1 MADNNKQQMQ
11 QESAATTTDNN
22 KRQTQNSVVTRQN
35 VLNPISRPAPRS
47 QAQVQQQ
54 GASSNRVSY
63 EDMYKRLNVNPA
75 LTPEQ
80 VKKQQKR
87 EKWGKIAS
95 AIGDGISSLA
105 NLYFTTQGAPNAY
118 NSRTPSVSK
127 ATGRKW
133 AQIHANQNE
142 RMQAYIKG
150 LERARGKDAELAEKE
165 RKWQRELA
173 IDRQERKD
181 KEAEQKRKQ
190 EMHEQELAKAKS
202 DAQRAQTEAEY
213 APEYQQSRIN
223 QNEASATAS
232 TARARSYNDRNGGG
246 AEKYHVT
253 FRNTVYKTQAD
264 YEKAV
269 LGAAEEV
276 GVPTYEDIVIERNW
290 KGVPTKT
297 KRVNRDIAAIAAQV
311 EQLDKKNAEYN
322 SWKSSWKK

>member
-1 MADNNKQQMQ
+1 MATNINDKNQQTS
-11 QESAATTTDNN
+11 SAP
-22 KRQTQNSVVTRQN
+22 RQN
-35 VLNPISRPAPRS
+35 VIAPINGPTPRA
-47 QAQVQQQ
+47 QAQT
-54 GASSNRVSY
+54 SSTPTPKRVSY

-105 NLYFTTQGAPNAY
+105 NLYFTTKGAPSSY
-118 NSRTPSVSK
+118 NPRTPTLSQ

-133 AQIHANQNE
+133 AQIYADQNE
-142 RMQAYIKG
+142 RVQAYIRG
-150 LERARGKDAELAEKE
+150 LERARAKDDELAQKE
-165 RKWQRELA
+165 REWQNELA
-173 IDRQERKD
+173 INAQKQKQNEV
-181 KEAEQKRKQ
+181 EEKRKQ
-190 EMHEQELAKAKS
+190 EMHEQDLAAAEAEARKAK
-202 DAQRAQTEAEY
+202 TEADY

-311 EQLDKKNAEYN
+311 EQLDKKNAEYD